1 MTTGPTSHP
10 EGYQGALAE
19 FYDTAE
25 RLLRAELAAGKTVA
39 LIAAGDPLI
48 YSSQQHL
55 SRRLTG
61 DYPVDI
67 IPGISSIQAAA
78 AATRSVLCEDR
89 DVFRV
94 VPAALP
100 LADLT
105 AHLCSGDPLAVLKLG
120 RTTDTLVSALRAAD
134 RLEHALVVSNAST
147 PHEHIIPLTEALSKG
162 ELLPYFSVVLL
173 PSATLADGVVR
184 EENAPA
190 EGRVDVVGLGPG
202 DAKFL
207 TQDTADVLAQA
218 TDVVGYATYT
228 QRVSVREDQHVHS
241 SGNMVKLERARLALD
256 LAAGGKRV
264 VVVSSGDPGMFGMVT
279 ALMEVLDTLDPQ
291 SEDAERLA
299 QLPIEIHPG
308 VTAALAAAAHV
319 GAPLG
324 HDFAV
329 LSLSDRMKP
338 WGTIAQ
344 RVQACC
350 DADMAFA
357 VYNPKSRTRPHQID
371 AFIKLLH
378 HARSPETLIIKVR
391 AVGCEQEQYSVSTLA
406 DFTSEDV
413 DIRTVLIVGSSRT
426 RIVAVGDRQRVYTPR
441 RYD

>member
-378 HARSPETLIIKVR
+378 HARSPETLII
-391 AVGCEQEQYSVSTLA
+391 
-406 DFTSEDV
+406 
-413 DIRTVLIVGSSRT
+413 
-426 RIVAVGDRQRVYTPR
+426 
-441 RYD
+441 